1 MINIHLPNSK
11 RALRALERVIQKH
24 HRRIQ
29 LLRGQ
34 RDLMA
39 TIFHIQA
46 RDERGRFLPFLR
58 GVK

>member
-1 MINIHLPNSK
+1 MNALPQPYSK
-11 RALRALERVIQKH
+11 RALRALERAIQRQ

-29 LLRGQ
+29 LLKGQ

-39 TIFHIQA
+39 TVFHIQA
-46 RDERGRFLPFLR
+46 RDERGRFLPFLK